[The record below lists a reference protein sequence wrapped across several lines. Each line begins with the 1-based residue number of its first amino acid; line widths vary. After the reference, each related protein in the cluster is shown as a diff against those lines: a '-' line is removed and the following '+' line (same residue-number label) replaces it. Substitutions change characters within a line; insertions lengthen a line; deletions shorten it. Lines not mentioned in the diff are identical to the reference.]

1 MLTTNSLSGGTKCIQ
16 LSLFLLISLFCEK
29 CLLMW
34 RAQLHRTKPRGAQR
48 ENSGAGRS
56 HWMGTALLP
65 ETQPVGKG
73 LPGSAPLS
81 LRPGQGHGCASAAFC
96 PHCSRAAASGSPRQ
110 LSHLRVTRAWMDL
123 RCQWAKA
130 PSLGTSR
137 LPSSL
142 PTEAVLVLW
151 SSRHWAMSYT
161 KWCQRKLCCCSTSLM
176 MWIGTVLLFVMSPGG
191 FQCFLYLSTRA
202 AWTYWPGKAGCFGLR
217 VCIACSVRRLVH
229 IRPSNR
235 RQLPS

>member
-29 CLLMW
+29 SLLMW
-34 RAQLHRTKPRGAQR
+34 RAQLHRMKPRGAQR

-81 LRPGQGHGCASAAFC
+81 LRPGQGHGCASAGFC

-137 LPSSL
+137 LSSSL
-142 PTEAVLVLW
+142 PTEALEQQALSNELHKVVP
-151 SSRHWAMSYT
+151 T
-161 KWCQRKLCCCSTSLM
+161 K
-176 MWIGTVLLFVMSPGG
+176 TVLLLHFFDDVDWHSPAL
-191 FQCFLYLSTRA
+191 CDE
-202 AWTYWPGKAGCFGLR
+202 P
-217 VCIACSVRRLVH
+217 RRLSMLSFLEHKGSLNV
-229 IRPSNR
+229 
-235 RQLPS
+235 LTW